1 MIAKQ
6 SRENPMTETMT
17 VNYKEDLESKTVSL
31 IENLLEDNYGL
42 EGILEFIEEHS
53 ENDFR
58 EYYEIYVS
66 KGEDFSYEAVDAFIA
81 EFGIQCLESFNDSY
95 QGEWESKADYARE
108 YVDSTYTFDLP
119 DFLEIDWEKTFENLD
134 VVYSEGFVSSGF
146 VFSKNF

>member
-1 MIAKQ
+1 
-6 SRENPMTETMT
+6 MTETMT

-42 EGILEFIEEHS
+42 EEILEFIEEHS

-58 EYYEIYVS
+58 EYYETYVS

-134 VVYSEGFVSSGF
+134 VVYSEASHCSGF